1 MRRLF
6 GVFGILAFVGAV
18 VTGAQGY
25 SGGPVRNVTDLST
38 TCAGCHSSMQKGQL
52 RAEPEAFAAGQVA
65 ENKHYKAIE
74 AGTGPYQQMD
84 GRERKLLLDDV
95 KAMDGVAS
103 VTLKAP
109 AAAKPGQEIEVTVT
123 VKGGHG
129 AVAVM
134 LLDTD
139 LRYQS
144 RSVAGDGWLITGA
157 PKVWGSDGKEQTRW
171 TDSRAQGLK
180 KNINVA
186 VIFDLKADV
195 AAKKFPEGKVN
206 WKARAP
212 REPGN
217 YTMTAALLY
226 GTEKASPAGRVEQV
240 GGVAPAGGPGGPS
253 GRVLFS
259 RVHAIAVR
267 P

>member
-1 MRRLF
+1 MRRFF
-6 GVFGILAFVGAV
+6 GAFGALAFVGAV
-18 VTGAQGY
+18 VTVAQGY

-38 TCAGCHSSMQKGQL
+38 TCAGCHSSAKKEQL
-52 RAEPEAFAAGQVA
+52 RAEPEAFAAGQVV

-74 AGTGPYQQMD
+74 TGAGPYQQMD
-84 GRERKLLLDDV
+84 GKERKRLLDDV
-95 KAMDGVAS
+95 KAMDGIAS

-109 AAAKPGQEIEVTVT
+109 ASAKPGQEIEVTVT

-157 PKVWGSDGKEQTRW
+157 PKVWGSDGREQTRW

-195 AAKKFPEGKVN
+195 TAKKFPEGKVT
-206 WKARAP
+206 WKVRAP
-212 REPGN
+212 REPGS

-226 GTEKASPAGRVEQV
+226 GTEKASPAGRIEQV
-240 GGVAPAGGPGGPS
+240 GGIVPAGGPGGPS

-259 RVHAIAVR
+259 RVHIVAVR